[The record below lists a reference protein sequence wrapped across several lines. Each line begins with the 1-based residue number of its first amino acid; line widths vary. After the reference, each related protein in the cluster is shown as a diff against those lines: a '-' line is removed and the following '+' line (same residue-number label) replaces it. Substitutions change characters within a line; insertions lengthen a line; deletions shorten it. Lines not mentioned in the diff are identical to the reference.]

1 MVETLITKGGKDTT
15 LKDNYYHDTYKLL
28 KIYRDAVWSLELA
41 VQQVRNNFEIEF
53 GSSIETF
60 LESIYLAGVDLSSRG
75 IEQHARSIE
84 RSHKMLKILDSAVE
98 LLRTK
103 HKLGEIYYWILYY
116 SFLSP
121 QQLSGANEIIEKLE
135 PHIHTSSDR
144 TYYRRRNEAV
154 RALSSIL
161 WGYTAKDCLEIVNSF
176 FPIESQGG
184 EPHENRL

>member
-1 MVETLITKGGKDTT
+1 M
-15 LKDNYYHDTYKLL
+15 KDNYYHDTYKLL

-53 GSSIETF
+53 GSSIETL

-84 RSHKMLKILDSAVE
+84 RSHKMLKLLDSAVE

-103 HKLGEIYYWILYY
+103 HKLGEIYYWILYC

-144 TYYRRRNEAV
+144 T
-154 RALSSIL
+154 LLPS
-161 WGYTAKDCLEIVNSF
+161 
-176 FPIESQGG
+176 P
-184 EPHENRL
+184 